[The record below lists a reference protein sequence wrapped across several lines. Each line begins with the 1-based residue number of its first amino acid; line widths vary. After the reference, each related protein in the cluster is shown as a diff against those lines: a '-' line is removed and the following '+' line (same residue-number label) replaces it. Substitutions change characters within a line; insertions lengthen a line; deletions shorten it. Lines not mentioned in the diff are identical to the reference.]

1 MKQEADHRF
10 NGKKNTNINPR
21 THMRSLVRTCSVTLK
36 KHFPNVK
43 HYRTALNQ
51 RELVKWL

>member
-21 THMRSLVRTCSVTLK
+21 THEVPGKDMLCYIKKTLS
-36 KHFPNVK
+36 
-43 HYRTALNQ
+43 Q
-51 RELVKWL
+51 RETL